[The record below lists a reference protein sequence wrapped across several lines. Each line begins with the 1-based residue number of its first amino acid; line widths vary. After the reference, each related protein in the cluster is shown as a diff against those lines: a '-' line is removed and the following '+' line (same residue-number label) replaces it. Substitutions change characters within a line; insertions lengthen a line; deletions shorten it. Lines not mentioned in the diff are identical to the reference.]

1 MTYLIRILSS
11 DPASY
16 DMSMRCR
23 LVDRTVCVCVCVCVC
38 VECVWSVCVVCV
50 ECTHYLISI
59 CTHVSK
65 SIGVVSHGSTL

>member
-23 LVDRTVCVCVCVCVC
+23 LVDRTVCVLCVCVCV
-38 VECVWSVCVVCV
+38 WSVWVCV

>member
-23 LVDRTVCVCVCVCVC
+23 LVDRTVCVLCVCVCVWSVC
-38 VECVWSVCVVCV
+38 GVCGCVWSVH
-50 ECTHYLISI
+50 TTS
-59 CTHVSK
+59 
-65 SIGVVSHGSTL
+65 